1 MSDSFQPHRL
11 QHTRL
16 LCPPPSSGVCS
27 ESCPL
32 SWWCCLTI
40 TSSVIPFSFGLL
52 PFPSIRVFSS
62 ESVLHIRWPKYWS
75 FNFSSSPSNNY
86 PGLISFRIDLLA
98 VWGTLKNLLQHYSS
112 EASVLW
118 CSAFF
123 MVQFLHPYMTT
134 GKTIAL
140 TGWTFASKVMSLPF
154 ITLPR
159 FVIAFLPRSKHL
171 WFSWLQLPFTVIWE
185 LWLHSLSDSDSSWC
199 GVEPSTFSSSAPIS
213 PLMMSWCSEG
223 TSSLPKWLS

>member
-62 ESVLHIRWPKYWS
+62 ESVLHIRWPEYWS

-98 VWGTLKNLLQHYSS
+98 VQGTLKSLLQHHNSKASNSS
-112 EASVLW
+112 ALNLYGPTLTSIHDYCKNHSFDNIDLCQQSDV
-118 CSAFF
+118 SAFLYA
-123 MVQFLHPYMTT
+123 V
-134 GKTIAL
+134 
-140 TGWTFASKVMSLPF
+140 
-154 ITLPR
+154 
-159 FVIAFLPRSKHL
+159 
-171 WFSWLQLPFTVIWE
+171 
-185 LWLHSLSDSDSSWC
+185 
-199 GVEPSTFSSSAPIS
+199 
-213 PLMMSWCSEG
+213 
-223 TSSLPKWLS
+223 